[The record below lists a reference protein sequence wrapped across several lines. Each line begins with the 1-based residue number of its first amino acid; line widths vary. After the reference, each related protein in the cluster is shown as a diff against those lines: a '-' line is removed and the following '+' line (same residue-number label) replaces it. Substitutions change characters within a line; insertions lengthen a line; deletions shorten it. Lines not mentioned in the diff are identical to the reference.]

1 MQTQG
6 VKREKGKENYWI
18 KIDYKTGYVIKEY
31 RLGNRCYLNK
41 YILEVDPMGRKQGII
56 LHL

>member
-31 RLGNRCYLNK
+31 RLRNRCYLNK
-41 YILEVDPMGRKQGII
+41 YNLKVDPMGRKQ
-56 LHL
+56 